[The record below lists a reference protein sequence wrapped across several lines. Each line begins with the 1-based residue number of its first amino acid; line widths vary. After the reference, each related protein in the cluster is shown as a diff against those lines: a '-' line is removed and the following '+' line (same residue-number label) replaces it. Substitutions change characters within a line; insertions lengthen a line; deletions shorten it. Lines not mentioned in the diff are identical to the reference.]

1 MKKYCYFMNN
11 SPFWLDLAI
20 ELKKQNLAEPN
31 FWLGD
36 DVHVKKATKIFGQE
50 NIFKAQNFIHN
61 PHEFKNI
68 EYISEYSDFFDS
80 QNYLRAKDTCL
91 KMMDRLDLYGT
102 FSRIDREVFFHQ
114 ITIKTLK
121 HFFLNKPDF
130 LLMGEAPH
138 SHAQYLIYEICLFLK
153 IPCFKFNRWTIAPL
167 LFLQNMENEEIIEKE
182 RNLNAKID
190 KILELEILKFLNEVK
205 SKNEEYEIFY
215 MKEQRIDDKFLN
227 RLIKFFRFGIKNIY
241 KDIKHNLKNA
251 LLKRISPINP
261 YKLNFFTRIM
271 IKKKRAEN
279 LNKSYLKLIDSLINE
294 KKFVYF
300 SLHFEP
306 ERTTNPDGGRFHN
319 QFLAIQKIRN
329 LVPDS
334 IDIIVKEHPSQFYIK
349 DKGSLGKS
357 PFFYNLIKNIK
368 GVRFVETS
376 THPISLIKKS
386 VFVVTITG
394 TVALEASILGKKSV
408 IFGSTPFPNVP
419 NIFKWSENL
428 SYDEIISKP
437 IEDFEA
443 IQKSLMNLKNKFS
456 VAGCQNGSMMNYF
469 KSYLTPEFANEEIE
483 GTVSLVKTLL
493 KKF

>member
-1 MKKYCYFMNN
+1 MKKYCFFMNN

-36 DVHVKKATKIFGQE
+36 DVHVKKATKIFGQQ
-50 NIFKAQNFIHN
+50 NIFQLQNFNHN
-61 PHEFKNI
+61 PHEFVNI
-68 EYISEYSDFFDS
+68 EYTFEYSGFFDS
-80 QNYLRAKDTCL
+80 QNYLRAKDVCL

-102 FSRIDREVFFHQ
+102 FSRADREVFFHQ

-121 HFFLNKPDF
+121 RFFLNKPDF

-138 SHAQYLIYEICLFLK
+138 GHAQYLIYEICLFLK
-153 IPCFKFNRWTIAPL
+153 IPCFKFNRWTIVPL
-167 LFLQNMENEEIIEKE
+167 LFLQNMENDEIIDREIK
-182 RNLNAKID
+182 LNTEID
-190 KILELEILKFLNEVK
+190 KILETEIFKFLNEVN

-215 MKEQRIDDKFLN
+215 MKEQRINDKFLN
-227 RLIKFFRFGIKNIY
+227 TLVNFFRFEITKIY
-241 KDIKHNLKNA
+241 KDIKHNLKNL

-261 YKLNFFTRIM
+261 YKLNFFTRTI
-271 IKKKRAEN
+271 IKKNRKEN
-279 LNKSYLKLIDSLINE
+279 LKKSYLKLIGSAITE

-329 LVPDS
+329 LIPDS

-349 DKGSLGKS
+349 DKGALGKS

-368 GVRFVETS
+368 GVRLVDTG
-376 THPISLIKKS
+376 THPIILIKKS
-386 VFVVTITG
+386 VFVATITG

-437 IEDFEA
+437 IADFET
-443 IQKSLMNLKNKFS
+443 IQKSLINLKNKFS
-456 VAGCQNGSMMNYF
+456 VPGCQNGSMMNYF
-469 KSYLTPEFANEEIE
+469 KSYLTPEFEKEQIK